1 MIYIGKNEK
10 NYNMV
15 EENLVYIDSSFFFGR
30 GVFETIHV
38 LKEGVF
44 LKEHLKRLKEGC
56 EALEIP
62 FNINEEDIK
71 EFIKNEKINN
81 KALKITVTEK
91 NIIYSTRNITYS
103 PDDYNRGFSLKLSDV
118 RRNSTSKLT
127 YLKSTCYI
135 ENIMEKERAKDEGFD
150 EVIFLNER
158 GELTEGA
165 TSNLYFIKDNKIH
178 TPKVSCGLLNGIIRK
193 WIEKNFL
200 VEEGCYTIDDL
211 RNSEGIFISNSL
223 LGIMKVRQFED
234 EFFGGKDLI
243 EEIKKKY
250 DNSIR
255 SFLEGGQNDQ

>member
-15 EENLVYIDSSFFFGR
+15 EENLVYIDSSVFFGR

-62 FNINEEDIK
+62 FNINEEDLK

-200 VEEGCYTIDDL
+200 VEEGSYTIDDL

-234 EFFGGKDLI
+234 EFFGEKDLI

-255 SFLEGGQNDQ
+255 SFLEGGQND